1 MITDSLPRKTTICFA
16 GEEVLAGFL
25 DGSETLIRVRA
36 MPVRHLGRVLALCTD
51 EAKLLEFVCMEPTVA
66 PAERPEGSDFAG
78 WQRVP
83 ESWADNLAEES
94 HLALLE
100 AAKRLNFTRAAAWAE
115 RQIAAKQFQGPILMQ
130 ADEALMPLVEKMTRL
145 ALSSLPAPAS
155 PAAPSTK
162 S

>member
-1 MITDSLPRKTTICFA
+1 MTTDTLPRKTAICFA
-16 GEEVLAGFL
+16 GTEILAAFL

-66 PAERPEGSDFAG
+66 PADRLEGSDFAG
-78 WQRVP
+78 WRTVP
-83 ESWADNLAEES
+83 EGWADNLVDRS
-94 HLALLE
+94 HVELLE
-100 AAKRLNFTRAAAWAE
+100 AAKQLNFSRAAAWAE